1 MGNIKLFERE
11 GFTDIDS
18 SDPSLIKTA
27 DLLGLNAE
35 LLKKWFVTKKI
46 ITRDE
51 TILSTLTL
59 PLAITSR
66 DSVARYIYSKIF
78 DYIVKIVNLKL
89 NPVTSDSEN
98 KRSIGV
104 LDIYG
109 FEYFQ
114 KNSFEQF
121 CINYANEKL
130 QQEFTKHV
138 FRLEQEQYAKEQ
150 ISWVLKFLISLLSTS
165 RIISLALK

>member
-1 MGNIKLFERE
+1 MGNIKLVEKN

-18 SDPSLIKTA
+18 SDPALLKTA
-27 DLLGLNAE
+27 ELLGLNAE
-35 LLKKWFVTKKI
+35 ILKKWFVVKKI
-46 ITRDE
+46 VTRDE
-51 TILSTLTL
+51 TILSTL
-59 PLAITSR
+59 PLHQATTSR

-89 NPVTSDSEN
+89 NPITPDVNEPK

-130 QQEFTKHV
+130 QQEFTRHV
-138 FRLEQEQYAKEQ
+138 FRLEQEQYVQEQ
-150 ISWVLKFLISLLSTS
+150 ISWVLKF
-165 RIISLALK
+165 